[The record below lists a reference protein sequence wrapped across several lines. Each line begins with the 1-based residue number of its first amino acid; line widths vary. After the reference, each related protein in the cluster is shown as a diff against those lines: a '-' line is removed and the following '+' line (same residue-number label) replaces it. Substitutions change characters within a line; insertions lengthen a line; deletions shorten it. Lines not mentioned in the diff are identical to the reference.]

1 MNKKYEMEILLTG
14 SIMYLIILIIFT
26 YLELGVIWQVL
37 FFLASYGI
45 IGLYYYN
52 KETKEKEEKG
62 KCAPLYSTK

>member
-26 YLELGVIWQVL
+26 YLGLGVIWKVL

-52 KETKEKEEKG
+52 KDLKEEKEKG